1 MTAKIIGV
9 SDDSIGQV
17 SCQSIHRVNDP
28 VHDTV
33 VRAGESIAASAE
45 MDSVAHRLPAG
56 RSSAA
61 TRESE
66 GPSTSAP
73 PVPPRAMS
81 MLPLFAAA
89 FPVRFGGPSAAT
101 ECPRRIAD
109 TQRLIDNISGK
120 MKRHEAQ
127 MGRDAVELIHALLD
141 DARMLLA
148 AARDNHERPQG
159 RYDHSRAYA
168 KADAAMGHAKAAEIL
183 HSRCSMR

>member
-1 MTAKIIGV
+1 MFVLRNPVKPGV
-9 SDDSIGQV
+9 VGSEV
-17 SCQSIHRVNDP
+17 SSGGS
-28 VHDTV
+28 
-33 VRAGESIAASAE
+33 AGTGELIAMSAE
-45 MDSVAHRLPAG
+45 MQSVARRLPAA
-56 RSSAA
+56 RPADDLEASD
-61 TRESE
+61 

-73 PVPPRAMS
+73 PVPPRALS
-81 MLPLFAAA
+81 MLPIFAAA

-109 TQRLIDNISGK
+109 TQRLIDNIGGK

-127 MGRDAVELIHALLD
+127 MGRDAIELIHALLD

-148 AARDNHERPQG
+148 AARDNHERPQS
-159 RYDHSRAYA
+159 RYDHARAYA